1 MQLYIIDGDPE
12 RPSPQLIANMNM
24 QLLKSAL
31 FALCLSLFTVLIQSA
46 PIVIYLHHEPANS
59 DLASDYR
66 STSSQISYPQARLLG
81 QYFPGKY
88 LVSTSAGSDSIAA
101 TKRNIAIGRGDGFRP
116 GK

>member
-1 MQLYIIDGDPE
+1 
-12 RPSPQLIANMNM
+12 MNM
-24 QLLKSAL
+24 ESLKSAL

-46 PIVIYLHHEPANS
+46 PIVIYLQHEPANS
-59 DLASDYR
+59 DLASDFR

-81 QYFPGKY
+81 EYFPAKY
-88 LVSTSAGSDSIAA
+88 VVSTSAGSDGIVQQPRYNTA